1 MVNKEKTAK
10 RNLIRIRKTQNPQQV
25 DFRRLR
31 RHRKARTEY
40 WSFKKKPSAQV
51 VTVKKEKAKPKKK
64 APKKKKEPELEV
76 IDQEPE
82 FEVIEEEPELEV
94 FDDEPELE
102 VIDEEPELKAVEE
115 APEKEPELEVIDD
128 EPEPEAIDKELEDL
142 YSYDDEIIDDEDLEE

>member
-10 RNLIRIRKTQNPQQV
+10 RNMIRIRKTQNPQQV

-31 RHRKARTEY
+31 KHRKARTEY
-40 WSFKKKPSAQV
+40 WSFKKKPSVQV
-51 VTVKKEKAKPKKK
+51 VTEKKEKAKPKKK

-82 FEVIEEEPELEV
+82 
-94 FDDEPELE
+94 LE
-102 VIDEEPELKAVEE
+102 VIDEEPELEVVEE

-142 YSYDDEIIDDEDLEE
+142 YSYDDEIIDDEENEE

>member
-25 DFRRLR
+25 DFRKLR
-31 RHRKARTEY
+31 KHRKARTEY

-51 VTVKKEKAKPKKK
+51 VTEKKEKAKPKKK

-82 FEVIEEEPELEV
+82 IEVMEE
-94 FDDEPELE
+94 EPELE
-102 VIDEEPELKAVEE
+102 VIDEEPELEVVEE
-115 APEKEPELEVIDD
+115 APEKEPELEVIED

-142 YSYDDEIIDDEDLEE
+142 YSYDDEIIDDEDIEE